1 MVKILH
7 DLWIITE
14 DGIVLFNRV
23 FNPQIETQLFGALL
37 SAINTFAEEVSEGG
51 LSHFEL
57 SNKQFVLLKK
67 YEILFIANSPKKVKR
82 DKIIHELEVI
92 STKFIDKYPEIRIK
106 KNWDGNIAQ
115 FSEFKDEI
123 GDAFEDP
130 VKKFWNGF

>member
-23 FNPQIETQLFGALL
+23 YNPQIETQLFGALL

-67 YEILFIANSPKKVKR
+67 HTILFIANSPKKVKR
-82 DKIIHELEVI
+82 DKISNKTYLWENIPNSLKNNHEK
-92 STKFIDKYPEIRIK
+92 SGSKY
-106 KNWDGNIAQ
+106 
-115 FSEFKDEI
+115 
-123 GDAFEDP
+123 
-130 VKKFWNGF
+130 